1 MKITFLG
8 TAGGRFAVMT
18 QKRQS
23 GGFVV
28 EMDGEMIFF
37 DPGPGSLVY
46 AVKNR
51 INLRKLTGIVVTH
64 THPDHSA
71 DMEIITE
78 AMTFGAKKRRGVVI
92 GNEYLTKGSGNGNY
106 LPVLSKYH
114 LEAVDKAHS
123 LSPGQSA
130 NIGKLKVT
138 AVRTK
143 HRDSKAIGIII
154 DGSCKLGYTSDTE
167 YFDGIEDLYKGCDYL
182 IINCLRP
189 RNDPWPEHMNAAMAE
204 KIICEVKPKT
214 AVLTHIGLKL
224 IGKEDD
230 EAKLI
235 TKNSGVKTIA
245 AKDNMILKL

>member
-167 YFDGIEDLYKGCDYL
+167 YFDGIEELVEFENKLQFVKDK
-182 IINCLRP
+182 
-189 RNDPWPEHMNAAMAE
+189 MNNLHE
-204 KIICEVKPKT
+204 YD
-214 AVLTHIGLKL
+214 KL
-224 IGKEDD
+224 LFEIYFSSGKSIR
-230 EAKLI
+230 KL
-235 TKNSGVKTIA
+235 
-245 AKDNMILKL
+245 AKDTGISTTSIYTTLKNVKQYLKDEVESEYKEFER